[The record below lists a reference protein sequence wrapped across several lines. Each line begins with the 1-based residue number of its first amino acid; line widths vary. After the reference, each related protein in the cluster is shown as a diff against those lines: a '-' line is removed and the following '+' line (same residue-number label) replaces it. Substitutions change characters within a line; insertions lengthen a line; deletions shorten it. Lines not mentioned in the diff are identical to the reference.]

1 MFLQKHTTAEKLAQA
16 INKSP
21 GGRGGFNMKIKK
33 NNQLS
38 TGWYHS
44 EGQYVAA
51 LRLAFLTEKKV
62 RPPTPRPL
70 GCFLLTPVQAREPR
84 PGCRCHPHHATAA
97 TENVQGLPRVVR
109 EGAPGRGEGGGR
121 GDALVAGVGP

>member
-1 MFLQKHTTAEKLAQA
+1 MPAAVYEPAVEEGAAAGLAVFLQKHTTAEKLAHA
-16 INKSP
+16 TYKSYA
-21 GGRGGFNMKIKK
+21 GRGGFNMKIKK

-97 TENVQGLPRVVR
+97 TYRR
-109 EGAPGRGEGGGR
+109 RAGASASG
-121 GDALVAGVGP
+121 A